1 MKKRGENKRETLK
14 RIRGIAMKVWRKIK
28 EVRRRKTSNFR
39 KNVRTTQTRNWIWK
53 EKENEWKRMRK
64 GC

>member
-1 MKKRGENKRETLK
+1 MKERGENKRETLK

>member
-1 MKKRGENKRETLK
+1 MKERGENKRETLK
-14 RIRGIAMKVWRKIK
+14 RIRGITKKIWRKIK